1 MCCHKV
7 GIVISSALMRIVGMM
22 PPLGG
27 GGTTTSSIDVAE
39 STKKRLNNSRPE
51 ADPSMRNS
59 NYSSGM
65 ASKFIAHQHTTWRHH
80 RP

>member
-1 MCCHKV
+1 VLPQGRNCDLV
-7 GIVISSALMRIVGMM
+7 GSDEDSGDDATSW
-22 PPLGG
+22 G